1 MIEHFQEALAPVVAK
16 AQLHPTFSDP
26 RRELSYA
33 SYLSLFL
40 FGLFNPVVESMRCLC
55 AISGLEKVQKQ
66 LGCPKVSLGSF
77 SETQGVLDPD
87 LLKRSEE
94 RRVGKECRCR

>member
-1 MIEHFQEALAPVVAK
+1 MIEHFQSALAPVVAK

-26 RRELSYA
+26 RRELGYA

-40 FGLFNPVVESMRCLC
+40 FGLFNPAVESMRALC

-66 LGCPKVSLGSF
+66 VGCRKVSLGSF

-87 LLKRSEE
+87 LLKQVFENLVE
-94 RRVGKECRCR
+94 KTTF